1 MREFT
6 LMSREMGERLRVG
19 EVWDK
24 LFIFLEEEKNMVPV
38 FAKE

>member
-19 EVWDK
+19 EEWGK
-24 LFIFLEEEKNMVPV
+24 LFIFFRGGKNVTI